1 MKKRGNHTTLARA
14 TMRRNI
20 SLYVML
26 IIPMAYFLL
35 FKYGPMYGIAAA
47 FKDYNI
53 FLGLKGSPWVGW
65 KHFARVFSTPSF
77 FVALRNTIIL
87 NLGDLF
93 LTFPVPIILAILLG
107 ELKFKR
113 FGHNVERIMYLP
125 HFLSMV
131 IIAGIVYQ
139 VFSPTGILNVIWEK
153 LGGSQ
158 PIPFLTQPRT
168 WRITYWLASIWMGA
182 GYGMII
188 YLAAMSGINRELY
201 DAAYIDGA
209 GRFGRIWHVTL
220 PQLRPTIVTMVIM
233 NVGKILSIGFERPFL
248 LSNVLVDD
256 ASLVISVYV
265 YRMGLQAGMYDYA
278 TAVGLFQSVVGLVM
292 VLLANTLAQ
301 KLGEEGLF

>member
-1 MKKRGNHTTLARA
+1 MKQKAKRSALTKSV
-14 TMRRNI
+14 MKRNA

-26 IIPMAYFLL
+26 AIPISYFIL

-53 FLGLKGSPWVGW
+53 FLGLKGSPWVGM
-65 KHFARVFSTPSF
+65 KHFVRVFSTPGF

-93 LTFPVPIILAILLG
+93 FTFPVPIILAILLG
-107 ELKFKR
+107 ELKFKG
-113 FGHNVERIMYLP
+113 FGRNVERIMYLP

-139 VFSPTGILNVIWEK
+139 VFSPTGVLNVIWAK
-153 LGGSQ
+153 VGGSQ
-158 PIPFLTQPRT
+158 PIPFLTRPGT
-168 WRITYWLASIWMGA
+168 WRLTYWIASIWMGA

-188 YLAAMSGINRELY
+188 YLAAMGGINRELY
-201 DAAYIDGA
+201 DSAYIDGA

-220 PQLRPTIVTMVIM
+220 PQLKPTIVTMVIM
-233 NVGKILSIGFERPFL
+233 NVGKILAIGFERPYL

-278 TAVGLFQSVVGLVM
+278 TAVGLFQSVVGLLM
-292 VLLANTLAQ
+292 VLVANTLA
-301 KLGEEGLF
+301 KRLGEEGLF